1 MLVKHVLFNYLCGG
15 LKTICGMIT
24 LHFNNTTLDVIPD
37 DGSFRY
43 RAIMGDDSVTL
54 KFALNRAI
62 DFPIGTWMT
71 FQGDTYTLTSPER
84 WTRKGNEHVEYT
96 LVLDG
101 RQAVLKKFKLRNQQ
115 DGRLKFSMNATPAEF
130 LNLIV
135 ANLNQSGRDSGWSGT
150 CAIEAEGKTIEF
162 NHQYVYDALRTIA
175 ETFETEF
182 SISGRGFITL
192 GKVEIGKDNPLP
204 LSYGRGNGFMPDTG
218 RINTDGSLPVD
229 VLYVQGGERN
239 IDRSKYGSA
248 ELHLPKGQTL
258 EYGHET
264 YVASADGL
272 SIQRMNVNR
281 YGNEDSVDLSE
292 IYPKRVGTISSV
304 IVVDEEKNFVDFTDT
319 SIPAD
324 LDYNQQLITGE
335 KMSVIFQTGMLAG
348 REFDINKY
356 THTETDGDSVIVS
369 RRFEI
374 VPQEIDGIVMP
385 SGNFMPVTGD
395 KYAIYGCTLPDT
407 YIADNTSRT
416 GAEWDL
422 FTEAARY
429 LHEHSEFKFT
439 FTGELQGKWARE
451 NWSSVGG
458 RLVIGGYILFSDT
471 DFVPD
476 GTPIRITGIKE
487 ILNNPYSP
495 IIELSTGVNAGRVSG
510 KLNAPAQN
518 EVKIEEGYKRS
529 VSFTKRRYADAL
541 ETMSALM
548 DAKLDGFTDG
558 ISPIVVHTMQLIAGD
573 ESLQFRYV
581 TSMTN
586 PSVTDD
592 GISYNA
598 STKKL
603 TAPESIIQHMTLG
616 IKTLSSSHAVSEYKF
631 WNISAFESPFL
642 GDALATQT
650 YYLYAKAS
658 KTTTTASYV
667 LSETAIAME
676 GVSGYYHLLV
686 GILGAEIDGERSF
699 VTLYGF
705 TEILPSRVTT
715 DKVVSA
721 NGTSWW
727 DLLNNAFN
735 FGDKLKYNVNGDGQ
749 LVLNGTFVQSG
760 NGSTAPISA
769 WCGLYSASRIYKLGD
784 EVYSVA
790 ADGSVSTYRYINSV
804 AGSSHALTDANYWQI
819 SAKGARGENGTS
831 AYSPYIGDNGN
842 WYLYDDTQK
851 KYVDSGRSAQG
862 DEGHSPYIGPN
873 GNWYEWDESKGDY
886 TDTGI
891 KAEGSDGDSVSVQYS
906 ANGTSWHGSFQS
918 TDIYMRQRVGSGS
931 WSSAIKIVGEDGADG
946 DYTSFVFKSADEQP
960 ETPTSTNPVP
970 TEQGWS
976 DSPTEISGGGSD
988 GGGGT
993 TPDPEPPSEGV
1004 NVGGLTNVR
1013 FEGNWAVSGNA
1024 MTSDDIDDNGSTTQK
1039 VTFHANAGDKV
1050 SVTMTASCE
1059 KTHDKGS
1066 LYDLDSEASGT
1077 AVMSVSD
1084 TDSSVHV
1091 FTIPTTGDH
1100 YFYVNFSKDGSISRN
1115 DDNVTVQFQKGD
1127 LSGGGSGS
1135 GGGSEIL
1142 AGTDVRITFT
1152 DDTVTIY
1159 QNASSAIADWATLGL
1174 TESQRSLVKMIEFG
1188 DEITSF
1194 GGYIFYY
1201 YSNLKIIKFYA
1212 TSLKFVSKALT
1223 GIPTNGDYY
1232 IRSGVSINYAI
1243 GETDTFLANEWTEHT
1258 ISEARSAAAP
1268 AAAMARAAAPAVFS
1282 TTALGKYVWMS
1293 SSKIVNG
1300 RATGWSTPLRI
1311 TPIDGEDG
1319 ADGPAGPS
1327 IVFRGRYN
1335 VNPNTGA
1342 TETQTYY
1349 GNRTRV
1355 DVVYYPTTNQYYKA
1369 KTDAPSGT
1377 TGFSGMIP
1385 TNTIYW
1391 EPFGASYESI
1401 ATGLMLAEQAVIE
1414 NAIIRI
1420 LRTSDNLS
1428 AARIVAENNVLSM
1441 FDNEGKL
1448 KLIISGDDM
1457 GSAPASQNLI
1467 FAGQQFISEQSG
1479 EHSYVNDV
1487 IYKFMTLSI
1496 IDPANVVNL
1505 PSLAVEAT
1513 FNIDSSYVNGDADVT
1528 LAAGWM
1534 IDGIRHTPSSQ
1545 STILNN
1551 NNSSGILDV
1560 TIQSEA
1566 VTLSVGSHDISVYVG
1581 VYIKN
1586 NLSDEYG
1593 GGGVGIDISANSLYN
1608 TGTLDYFVQKVEVAK
1623 NGFRAMF
1630 ASNYLAEFKKSG
1642 TSNSGVSFLLRAGNY
1657 GIRITDSG
1665 LQKTSNGG
1673 STWTNI

>member
-1 MLVKHVLFNYLCGG
+1 
-15 LKTICGMIT
+15 MIT
-24 LHFNNTTLDVIPD
+24 LHFNNTTLDVLPD
-37 DGSFRY
+37 DSSFRY
-43 RAIMGDDSVTL
+43 RAIMGEDSVTL

-84 WTRKGNEHVEYT
+84 WTRKGKEHIEYT
-96 LVLDG
+96 LILDG

-150 CAIEAEGKTIEF
+150 CAIEAESKTIEF

-182 SISGRGFITL
+182 SISGRGVITL
-192 GKVEIGKDNPLP
+192 GKVEVGKANPLP
-204 LSYGRGNGFMPDTG
+204 LSYGRGNGFKPDTG

-229 VLYVQGGERN
+229 ILYVQGGERN
-239 IDRSKYGSA
+239 IDRSKYGSS
-248 ELHLPKGQTL
+248 ELHLPKGETL
-258 EYGHET
+258 TFEGVDYI
-264 YVASADGL
+264 ASSDGL
-272 SIQRMNVNR
+272 SIQRYGVNR

-292 IYPKRVGTISSV
+292 IYPKRVGTISEV
-304 IVVDEEKNFVDFTDT
+304 IVTDADKHFVDFTDT
-319 SIPAD
+319 SIPD
-324 LDYNQQLITGE
+324 GLDYSQQLITGE
-335 KMSVIFQTGMLAG
+335 KMTVIFQTGMLAG

-356 THTETDGDSVIVS
+356 THTETDDSSTIIS

-385 SGNFMPVTGD
+385 SGVFMPSTGD
-395 KYAIYGCTLPDT
+395 KYAIYGCTLPDS
-407 YIADNTSRT
+407 YIADNTLKT

-458 RLVIGGYILFSDT
+458 RLVLGGYILFSDT

-487 ILNNPYSP
+487 MLNDPYSP
-495 IIELSTGVNAGRVSG
+495 IIELSTGVTAGSVSG

-529 VSFTKRRYADAL
+529 VSFTKRRYADAI

-548 DAKLDGFTDG
+548 DAKLEGFTDG
-558 ISPIVVHTMQLIAGD
+558 ISPIAIRTMQLIAGD

-581 TSMTN
+581 TSMTT

-592 GISYNA
+592 GITYNA

-616 IKTLSSSHAVSEYKF
+616 IKTLSSAHAVSEYKF
-631 WNISAFESPFL
+631 WSVSAFESPFL
-642 GDALATQT
+642 GEGLATQT
-650 YYLYAKAS
+650 YYLYVKAS

-667 LSETAIAME
+667 LSETAITLE

-686 GILGAEIDGERSF
+686 GILGAETSADGERSF

-721 NGTSWW
+721 NGLSWW

-735 FGDKLKYNVNGDGQ
+735 FGDKFKYNVNGDGQ

-760 NGSTAPISA
+760 NGSTSPIGA
-769 WCGLYSASRIYKLGD
+769 WCGLYSASRTYKLGD

-790 ADGSVSTYRYINSV
+790 DDGSVSTYRYINSIS
-804 AGSSHALTDANYWQI
+804 GSNHPLTDENYWQV
-819 SAKGARGENGTS
+819 SSKGAKGE
-831 AYSPYIGDNGN
+831 D
-842 WYLYDDTQK
+842 
-851 KYVDSGRSAQG
+851 
-862 DEGHSPYIGPN
+862 GHSPYIGANNNWFIWQN
-873 GNWYEWDESKGDY
+873 GAYVDSGLTAEGDDGHSPYIGVDGFWYEWNADAGEY
-886 TDTGI
+886 TKTSF
-891 KAEGSDGDSVSVQYS
+891 KAEGEDGASISVQYS
-906 ANGTSWHGSFQS
+906 VNGTSWHSTFQS
-918 TDIYMRQRVGSGS
+918 TDKYMRQRIGDGT
-931 WSSAIKIVGEDGADG
+931 WSSAIKIVGENGAKG

-960 ETPTSTNPVP
+960 TTPTSTDPIP
-970 TEQGWS
+970 SGWS

-993 TPDPEPPSEGV
+993 TPGPEPPSEGV

-1100 YFYVNFSKDGSISRN
+1100 YFYVNFSKNGSISRN

-1127 LSGGGSGS
+1127 LSGGGSDS

-1152 DDTVTIY
+1152 DNTVMTY
-1159 QNASSAIADWATLGL
+1159 HNASSAIADWATLGL
-1174 TESQRSLVKMIEFG
+1174 TESQRSLVKMIVFG
-1188 DEITSF
+1188 DGITNF
-1194 GGYIFYY
+1194 GDYIFYY
-1201 YSNLKIIKFYA
+1201 YTNLNTITFNA
-1212 TSLKFVSKALT
+1212 SSLHFTSRTF
-1223 GIPTNGDYY
+1223 TNIAQGGDYY
-1232 IRSGVSINYAI
+1232 ISGEVDIEGSYAI
-1243 GETDTFLANEWTEHT
+1243 GTTDTLESAGWSKHIIMT
-1258 ISEARSAAAP
+1258 SSRSVAAP
-1268 AAAMARAAAPAVFS
+1268 AMARAAAATFS
-1282 TTALGKYVWMS
+1282 TTLGKYVWMS
-1293 SSKIVNG
+1293 CSKIVDG
-1300 RATGWSTPLRI
+1300 KATGWSTPIRI
-1311 TPIDGEDG
+1311 TPVDGEDG
-1319 ADGPAGPS
+1319 AEGPAGPS

-1342 TETQTYY
+1342 TEVQTYY

-1355 DVVYYPTTNQYYKA
+1355 DVVYYATTNQYYKA
-1369 KTDAPSGT
+1369 KTTAPNGT
-1377 TGFSGMIP
+1377 AGFSGMIP

-1401 ATGLMLAEQAVIE
+1401 ATGLLLAEQAVIE

-1467 FAGQQFISEQSG
+1467 FAGQQLISEQSG
-1479 EHSYVNDV
+1479 EHSYVKDV

-1545 STILNN
+1545 STLLNN

-1581 VYIKN
+1581 VYIQN

-1593 GGGVGIDISANSLYN
+1593 GSGVGIDISANSLYN

-1630 ASNYLAEFKKSG
+1630 ASNYLVEFKKSG
-1642 TSNSGVSFLLRAGNY
+1642 TANSGVSFLLRAGNY
-1657 GIRITDSG
+1657 GIRVTDSG